1 MFPKER
7 RGNPPSSTDYHNVA
21 VQRQALFP
29 LLHVTFQLLPGS
41 SCNLPKSLRS
51 TCLTA
56 TEPSSLLRSDLGFRT
71 ERRGS
76 EIRPPGAGPPPSEIP
91 APGTCTG
98 RLRPPPRGPCPRARA
113 ARPHI
118 HTHRSTYRPLRGDV
132 GREPQAAR
140 RACAGLLARPSAPRG
155 LSPRPPVGEAADPRG
170 SEGRARSQA
179 RAGEPGPSLLH
190 MEPGPGDGRAA
201 LRGRRESLSAPR
213 CFSLARPRG
222 PREAG
227 QERRK
232 PRTGRRQRPEKGQ
245 EWRLLG

>member
-1 MFPKER
+1 M
-7 RGNPPSSTDYHNVA
+7 
-21 VQRQALFP
+21 
-29 LLHVTFQLLPGS
+29 
-41 SCNLPKSLRS
+41 
-51 TCLTA
+51 CLTG

-91 APGTCTG
+91 APGTRSG
-98 RLRPPPRGPCPRARA
+98 RLRPPPRARPAAPARAR

-201 LRGRRESLSAPR
+201 LRGRRESLGAPR
-213 CFSLARPRG
+213 CFSLERGPEARGKLGRKGGSRGPGAARGQRRGRSGDSLARGAGPPGRRPRRRRASRWT
-222 PREAG
+222 P
-227 QERRK
+227 ERRN
-232 PRTGRRQRPEKGQ
+232 QRPHHPRQAPPLRVAGPPLHTDQ
-245 EWRLLG
+245 

>member
-98 RLRPPPRGPCPRARA
+98 RLRPPPRALPAAPARARA
-113 ARPHI
+113 RRAHTFTLTEARTGHSAGTWGGSRRPHEG
-118 HTHRSTYRPLRGDV
+118 P
-132 GREPQAAR
+132 
-140 RACAGLLARPSAPRG
+140 APA
-155 LSPRPPVGEAADPRG
+155 S
-170 SEGRARSQA
+170 
-179 RAGEPGPSLLH
+179 
-190 MEPGPGDGRAA
+190 
-201 LRGRRESLSAPR
+201 
-213 CFSLARPRG
+213 
-222 PREAG
+222 
-227 QERRK
+227 
-232 PRTGRRQRPEKGQ
+232 
-245 EWRLLG
+245 